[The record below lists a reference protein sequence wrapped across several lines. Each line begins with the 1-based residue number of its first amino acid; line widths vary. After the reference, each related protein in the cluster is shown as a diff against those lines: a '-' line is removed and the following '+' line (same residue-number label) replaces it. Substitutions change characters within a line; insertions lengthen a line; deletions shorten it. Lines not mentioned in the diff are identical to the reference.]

1 MSARIARLL
10 LAVVAIGLS
19 IFPFLRLLQLG
30 VDVVK
35 IYGGLAAFAGLA
47 SLIPLAIAEMA
58 FVIAV
63 DAVLGRGQ
71 RKDRLLESFLFVAG
85 AELLLLPAIEALRF
99 ALYAPINAGRLDVHR
114 AVLRPGYLPLAAA
127 GLAIGVA
134 ALAAAAC
141 LAVRRARRAPGPR
154 PQLPS

>member
-10 LAVVAIGLS
+10 LAAIAIGLS
-19 IFPFLRLLQLG
+19 IFPFLLLLQLG

-47 SLIPLAIAEMA
+47 SLVPLAIAEIA
-58 FVIAV
+58 FVVAV
-63 DAVLGRGQ
+63 DAVLGRAQ
-71 RKDRLLESFLFVAG
+71 RKGRLLESFLFVTG
-85 AELLLLPAIEALRF
+85 SELLLLPAIEALRF
-99 ALYAPINAGRLDVHR
+99 ALYAPIHGGRLDLHR

-134 ALAAAAC
+134 ALAAVAC
-141 LAVRRARRAPGPR
+141 LALRRARRAPGPQ
-154 PQLPS
+154 PPS